1 MRGRGDGNGQPA
13 LHRHAAR
20 EAQQLDRDLAL
31 VVIHGDDGLELAGL
45 GLQEDGV
52 GRKRPLHR
60 QAFLVQFAH
69 RRRDDVDFLATA
81 GAAIAAM
88 RVEGGHGHAR
98 LGHAAGLQGA
108 VDQPGGVLMPATLSA
123 AASFSGM
130 CEDTR
135 EVHRSP
141 SVLNS
146 QKYPVTPRYW
156 AK

>member
-1 MRGRGDGNGQPA
+1 MGMGSPPCTVTP
-13 LHRHAAR
+13 R

-98 LGHAAGLQGA
+98 LGTPLACKARWISRAAS
-108 VDQPGGVLMPATLSA
+108 LMPATLSA
-123 AASFSGM
+123 AAASLQRDV